1 MKIITLTTDMG
12 LKELLR
18 SLSQRCNIEVE
29 LSDVNIV
36 DISHQIASFDIAQA
50 SFVIKKIVTTTFP
63 KGTIHIISISPGN
76 SSDTKHLLVENF
88 GHYFIGA
95 DNGIFSLLF

>member
-12 LKELLR
+12 LKDYYVA
-18 SLSQRCNIEVE
+18 SVKGAILSE

-50 SFVIKKIVTTTFP
+50 SFVIKNCYSDFP

-76 SSDTKHLLVENF
+76 SSDTKHLLVEK
-88 GHYFIGA
+88 IK
-95 DNGIFSLLF
+95 I